1 MRKKLS
7 LILCSAGI
15 LTVAVAVAQ
24 QPSIT
29 GSAAAPAS
37 TVPAAS
43 PTSAMSAPGVTSSTG
58 ATTVSTAIAAPS
70 PGDAAAQ
77 TPPVSSGASVSEAPA
92 PIEPPVTGPAMP
104 GVGPSPASASGD
116 LMAQSGTT
124 GAATAVSG
132 TVPGMGLGTLGAPG
146 HALNEFEGDDVAQVL
161 RLLARQC
168 KISLVVS
175 DKISEAQ
182 PAMKVTMR
190 LEDKS
195 PMDAIKIIVRAKGL
209 ILDQDDSVYYVKTK
223 EEKDAEPTEAGYYT
237 FSYGTAEKALPL
249 LAAQLVSKVV
259 PQFDPRT
266 NTVFYREV
274 ESNLKNIKHFLE
286 TIDQPTKQVMIE
298 ARLVEVTANPQ
309 QSYGLNWAGV
319 VGNSS
324 LPQTFR
330 YGGSSPESNTIN
342 LQTNPTTGAVTPV
355 SVPSTLPTAA
365 VSSNGTLSP
374 TDFLLNAS
382 TGMGGLLRAFG
393 GQFAILSAPQ
403 MTLTMR
409 FLNEDADAEF
419 LANPRV
425 VTADNQQATIKI
437 TRNQPV
443 PQLNFNEQ
451 TAQAVFGG
459 FQDKNYGNTLTVT
472 PSINKDDFV
481 TLNVKPEISN
491 KVADSVFTFSGATV
505 SSPIIDTRK
514 LESTV
519 LIKSGDTLAIGGLLQ
534 DEITKTHNK
543 VPVLGDL
550 PIIGYAFQEHVNS
563 RTKRNLLVF
572 VTPTI
577 IKQGYGTGLED
588 QVNGLHHSGEE
599 FADPNGWRNNASG
612 SIRLVPT
619 SKRQLAADYPKPGV
633 PREPRH
639 ADVEYRDSATSDAD
653 KGN

>member
-15 LTVAVAVAQ
+15 LTVAAAVAQ
-24 QPSIT
+24 QPGIPAS
-29 GSAAAPAS
+29 SVAPVAAAQAS
-37 TVPAAS
+37 APAAS
-43 PTSAMSAPGVTSSTG
+43 TPAP
-58 ATTVSTAIAAPS
+58 AADTAALPPPPAA
-70 PGDAAAQ
+70 G
-77 TPPVSSGASVSEAPA
+77 GASVSEAPA
-92 PIEPPVTGPAMP
+92 PIEPPVSGPAMP
-104 GVGPSPASASGD
+104 GFAPSPTSATGD
-116 LMAQSGTT
+116 QTAQSGTA
-124 GAATAVSG
+124 GATAAVSG
-132 TVPGMGLGTLGAPG
+132 TVPTMGATTLGGAG

-175 DKISEAQ
+175 DKISESQ
-182 PAMKVTMR
+182 PPMKVTMR

-209 ILDQDDSVYYVKTK
+209 IMDQQDTVYYVKTK
-223 EEKDAEPTEAGYYT
+223 EEKDAEPTEAGFYQ

-249 LAAQLVSKVV
+249 LAAQLESKVA

-274 ESNLKNIKHFLE
+274 ESNLNNIKLFLA
-286 TIDQPTKQVMIE
+286 TMDQPTKQVMIE
-298 ARLVEVTANPQ
+298 ARLIEVTANPL
-309 QSYGLNWAGV
+309 QSYGFNWGGIT
-319 VGNSS
+319 GNSS
-324 LPQTFR
+324 SPQSFT
-330 YGGSSPESNTIN
+330 YGGSNNTGS
-342 LQTNPTTGAVTPV
+342 TTAASAGGAYAGNPTIGGATTSVTALNNLNPG
-355 SVPSTLPTAA
+355 ANIFGNA
-365 VSSNGTLSP
+365 GN
-374 TDFLLNAS
+374 FLLGGNGKDLFNA
-382 TGMGGLLRAFG
+382 LA
-393 GQFAILSAPQ
+393 GQFAILSVPQ
-403 MTLTMR
+403 MTITMR

-425 VTADNQQATIKI
+425 VTSDNQQATIKI

-459 FQDKNYGNTLTVT
+459 FQDKSYGNTLIVT
-472 PSINKDDFV
+472 PAINKDDFV

-505 SSPIIDTRK
+505 SSPIIDTRS

-534 DEITKTHNK
+534 DEMTKTHNK
-543 VPVLGDL
+543 VPVLGDI
-550 PIIGYAFQEHVNS
+550 PVIGYAFQEHLNA

-599 FADPNGWRNNASG
+599 YANPNGWRNNASG
-612 SIRLVPT
+612 AIRLIPT
-619 SKRQLAADYPKPGV
+619 SHRSLAADYPKPGV
-633 PREPRH
+633 PAEPKH
-639 ADVEYRDSATSDAD
+639 AQVEVDYRASAGGDSSKPASSDSSSPA
-653 KGN
+653 GN

>member
-1 MRKKLS
+1 MT
-7 LILCSAGI
+7 APG
-15 LTVAVAVAQ
+15 
-24 QPSIT
+24 
-29 GSAAAPAS
+29 AAAAS
-37 TVPAAS
+37 VPTGAATLPPPVTGGAPAA
-43 PTSAMSAPGVTSSTG
+43 
-58 ATTVSTAIAAPS
+58 
-70 PGDAAAQ
+70 
-77 TPPVSSGASVSEAPA
+77 EAPA
-92 PIEPPVTGPAMP
+92 PIEPPITGPALP
-104 GVGPSPASASGD
+104 GIPPSPTSAVDQS
-116 LMAQSGTT
+116 LQSGTA
-124 GAATAVSG
+124 GPATAVTG
-132 TVPGMGLGTLGAPG
+132 TVQGLSSSTLGAPG

-168 KISLVVS
+168 RISLVVS
-175 DKISEAQ
+175 DKIGDAQ
-182 PAMKVTMR
+182 PPMKVTMR

-195 PMDAIKIIVRAKGL
+195 PMDAIKIIVHAKGL
-209 ILDQDDSVYYVKTK
+209 ILDEEDGVYYVKTK
-223 EEKDAEPTEAGYYT
+223 EEKDAEPTQSAFYT
-237 FSYGTAEKALPL
+237 FSYGTADKALPL
-249 LAAQLVSKVV
+249 LGAQLESKVP

-274 ESNLKNIKHFLE
+274 ESNLKNIELFLK

-298 ARLVEVTANPQ
+298 ARLVEVTANPL
-309 QSYGLNWAGV
+309 QSYGFNWGGV
-319 VGNSS
+319 FGNSS
-324 LPQTFR
+324 TPQSFT
-330 YGGSSPESNTIN
+330 YGGSNIN
-342 LQTNPTTGAVTPV
+342 GFTTTSTGPAGNPT
-355 SVPSTLPTAA
+355 
-365 VSSNGTLSP
+365 SP
-374 TDFLLNAS
+374 TFGNNSTTALGNNTLTSGQGLFGNAGNFLLGANPRD
-382 TGMGGLLRAFG
+382 LLSAIG
-393 GQFAILSAPQ
+393 GQFAILSIPQ
-403 MTLTMR
+403 MTVTMR

-425 VTADNQQATIKI
+425 VTADNQQATIQI

-459 FQDKNYGNTLTVT
+459 FQDKSYGNTLTVT

-534 DEITKTHNK
+534 DEVTKTHNK
-543 VPVLGDL
+543 VPILGDI
-550 PIIGYAFQEHVNS
+550 PGIGYAFQEHLNN

-599 FADPNGWRNNASG
+599 YADPNGWRNNASG
-612 SIRLVPT
+612 AIRFVPT
-619 SKRQLAADYPKPGV
+619 AHRQLAAEYPKPGV

-639 ADVEYRDSATSDAD
+639 PVVEYRDSATGDSGSGDSTGSSTTTTGTSG
-653 KGN
+653 GN